1 MLNYIAEG
9 VASDDDNYI
18 GFYTYPKK
26 ITDDEYDRYYMEPP
40 QIYLNRAYIDDPVL
54 QATATH
60 ELSHWTDMQYDPALY
75 KWNEQLLN
83 GALDPNA
90 DEYYRDPTEVRA
102 RAMPIWVRWR
112 KERDSY
118 NGDIMSFLR
127 NHYEDPE
134 IGHSVRDLLGT
145 FKTKKDLKNYLENF
159 VQADKP
165 NSDNYS
171 ITPEYKQYYT

>member
-1 MLNYIAEG
+1 MLNYMADG
-9 VASDDDNYI
+9 VASDDDNYY
-18 GFYTYPKK
+18 GLYTWPIK

-40 QIYLNRAYIDDPVL
+40 QIYLNRAQIDDPVL

-60 ELSHWTDMQYDPALY
+60 ELSHWTEQQYDPALR

-90 DEYYRDPTEVRA
+90 DEYYRDPSEVRA